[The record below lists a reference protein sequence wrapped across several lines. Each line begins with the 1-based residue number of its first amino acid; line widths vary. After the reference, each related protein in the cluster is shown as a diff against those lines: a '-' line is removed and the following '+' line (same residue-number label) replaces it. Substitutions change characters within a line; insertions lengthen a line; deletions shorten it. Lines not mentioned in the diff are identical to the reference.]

1 MKKKLLALVCALA
14 LTFSF
19 AGCTISTP
27 DTVGSIGDFEIT
39 SGMYLLAQYGA
50 YQQAAQLAGTDQDTT
65 DVKAFLKETITT
77 DSDSGETAVVSD
89 YVAQQTQQTL
99 ETLAAV
105 DARFKALGGELTAEQ
120 LSTADRY
127 AQQMMD
133 QYGDTYTAN
142 GIGLETL
149 QRFERI
155 LLKSTDLLD
164 LVYGTNGETPVSD
177 ADLTSHLENKM
188 YKLAYYSIPLYNSST
203 YAFADDDQKDTML
216 RLAQAAVDSY
226 NASAPADAVS
236 QFTAF
241 HEVSSAALSGI
252 YAVLDSTVPTD
263 GTASLQT
270 ELLSSST
277 LDSAFST
284 EGSADTI
291 RSLSFGQAAAVQ
303 YSSLSMMLAVRLD
316 PLDGAALDD
325 VRAQVLA
332 DMKSDELQDA
342 LAAYGASMQHSLDSS
357 AMGKLPARKIAA
369 ASSN

>member
-1 MKKKLLALVCALA
+1 MWRSPPASICWR
-14 LTFSF
+14 
-19 AGCTISTP
+19 STTP
-27 DTVGSIGDFEIT
+27 T
-39 SGMYLLAQYGA
+39 SPPQSSLPP
-50 YQQAAQLAGTDQDTT
+50 TRIPTN
-65 DVKAFLKETITT
+65 VKSFLKETITT
-77 DSDSGETAVVSD
+77 DADSGETAAVSD
-89 YVAQQTQQTL
+89 YVAQKTQENL
-99 ETLAAV
+99 ELYAAV
-105 DARFKALGGELTAEQ
+105 ETRFDELGGQLTEAEEAQADSYASQ
-120 LSTADRY
+120 L
-127 AQQMMD
+127 MD
-133 QYGDTYTAN
+133 QYGDTYKAN

-177 ADLTSHLENKM
+177 ADLTSHLENQM

-277 LDSAFST
+277 STRRSPPKALPTPSAACPS
-284 EGSADTI
+284 
-291 RSLSFGQAAAVQ
+291 
-303 YSSLSMMLAVRLD
+303 VR
-316 PLDGAALDD
+316 PPPC
-325 VRAQVLA
+325 
-332 DMKSDELQDA
+332 SIPP
-342 LAAYGASMQHSLDSS
+342 S
-357 AMGKLPARKIAA
+357 P
-369 ASSN
+369 